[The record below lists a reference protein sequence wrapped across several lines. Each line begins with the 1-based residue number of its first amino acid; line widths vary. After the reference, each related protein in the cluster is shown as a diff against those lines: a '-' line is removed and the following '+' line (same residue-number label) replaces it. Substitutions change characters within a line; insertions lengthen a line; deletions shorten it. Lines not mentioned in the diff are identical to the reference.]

1 MYYTRLTIH
10 NVSSLHYAC
19 EFMNGTQIID
29 NMLNAGADI
38 DHVSKNGSALCI
50 AAFRGKTDMVK
61 HLLRRGA
68 RIGLAG
74 SDGYNELH
82 SAAAQGH
89 SEICKILIEHGADVN
104 LKHPITEVSPLA
116 SAVMSGNHHT
126 LLTLLLLGANIN
138 DRSWIGLSPLATATQ
153 IGRLVHL
160 LSLLQAGAD
169 PRLPDKNGAPPI
181 HKAAQGD
188 NVSTLRVLLEH
199 GCDKEQV

>member
-1 MYYTRLTIH
+1 MYSRLKSNIF
-10 NVSSLHYAC
+10 SRLHCAC
-19 EFMNGTQIID
+19 GFMKDTQIID
-29 NMLNAGADI
+29 DILNAGANI
-38 DHVSKNGSALCI
+38 DQVSKVGSALCI
-50 AAFRGKTDMVK
+50 AAYLGKTDMVR

-74 SDGYNELH
+74 LDGHSELH
-82 SAAAQGH
+82 MAAAQGH

-104 LKHPITEVSPLA
+104 LKHPITEVSALA
-116 SAVMSGNHHT
+116 SAVMSGHHHT

-181 HKAAQGD
+181 HKAAQVD
-188 NVSTLRVLLEH
+188 NVSALRVLLEH